1 MEYKITLKKIK
12 PLRTGIILSLVL
24 FSYVILRL
32 VLDFGN
38 ESLWT
43 YWYILF
49 YLPVAVIFLLDGLGY
64 TFGKGS
70 ININNEYISIASGI
84 IFRKQKVN
92 WNDISAIEMQKNR
105 LYFRLKNYKNTF
117 IQTTRIPDFIFA
129 SITKILKQIS
139 EEKGIT
145 FEIVK

>member
-1 MEYKITLKKIK
+1 MEYKLTLKKIK
-12 PLRTGIILSLVL
+12 PLRAGIIIGLVL
-24 FSYVILRL
+24 FGYVILQF
-32 VLDFGN
+32 VLNYGN
-38 ESLWT
+38 ESAWAF
-43 YWYILF
+43 WHVFF
-49 YLPVAVIFLLDGLGY
+49 YLPAAVIFLIDGLGY
-64 TFGKGS
+64 TFGKGMIEINDNS
-70 ININNEYISIASGI
+70 IIIASGI
-84 IFRKQKVN
+84 LFRKQSVN
-92 WNDISAIEMQKNR
+92 WKDISAIEMQKNR